1 MISFAKEC
9 CWPPSMP
16 SSLCSEKNWQGHYAL
31 ACKHMHSPSVC
42 LAYCPVPA
50 HPSQRQLSFCSITW
64 KTLWTQL
71 LAQPQRSEA
80 SRMTPRYALFPQN
93 LWGNR
98 DTKEYWKTRWNL
110 DLSVWMAPHNHT
122 QTWQVPSQLLL
133 LRGSTDRCVSK
144 PQASLP
150 HFNTNSVSGP
160 GHVN

>member
-1 MISFAKEC
+1 
-9 CWPPSMP
+9 MP

-50 HPSQRQLSFCSITW
+50 HPSQRQLSFRSITW
-64 KTLWTQL
+64 KTLWMQL

-133 LRGSTDRCVSK
+133 LRGSTDRCMSK